1 MKSAEQIGNSKL
13 EATRIT
19 RVLCESHACL
29 TTRATRVPPNS
40 RAIEFNRRSV
50 KHACVTCPTRCL
62 LYRTSEE
69 KNARR
74 KTFTYH
80 CRCSGSRC
88 RCYSCLCQPNRRID
102 TTAADG
108 RTDNDLWRGQS
119 SVKVASVGVSTNHNA
134 RICNTQ
140 TGTGSVRACVYRF
153 ATAVTS
159 AVIILFVPLLR

>member
-1 MKSAEQIGNSKL
+1 MNTCQPNRS
-13 EATRIT
+13 ATRNWRQRESRGFFVNRMHAWQRVPHVCHQTAVQSNSTVVQLNT
-19 RVLCESHACL
+19 RVLL
-29 TTRATRVPPNS
+29 VLRV
-40 RAIEFNRRSV
+40 V
-50 KHACVTCPTRCL
+50 
-62 LYRTSEE
+62 YRTSEE